1 MDKNLITLEGGRII
15 LNVNAIAMVFP
26 DEDMPD
32 DVTGINTV
40 DGRKTFYIRENFESV
55 KKKLRGWMVEE
66 V

>member
-1 MDKNLITLEGGRII
+1 MDKNLISLECGRII

-32 DVTGINTV
+32 DVTCINTV

-55 KKKLRGWMVEE
+55 KEKLSDWMVED

>member
-1 MDKNLITLEGGRII
+1 MDKNLVTLEGGRII
-15 LNVNAIAMVFP
+15 LNVNAIAMIFP

-32 DVTGINTV
+32 DVTCINTV

-55 KKKLRGWMVEE
+55 KKKLSDWMAEE

>member
-1 MDKNLITLEGGRII
+1 MDKNLISLECGRII

-32 DVTGINTV
+32 DVTCINTV

-55 KKKLRGWMVEE
+55 KKKLSDWMVEE

>member
-1 MDKNLITLEGGRII
+1 MDKNLISLEGGRII
-15 LNVNAIAMVFP
+15 LNVNAIAMIFP

-32 DVTGINTV
+32 DVTCINTV

-55 KKKLRGWMVEE
+55 KKKLSDWMAEE